1 MDYTIRLM
9 KPEEYNFAYTQK
21 QNILEDSGCIGHL
34 RVDLGSNGQGF
45 YSNWDDHRPE
55 LKSPEFKQEFDDVIN
70 ALREQEIS
78 GCCLKDRDSLKR
90 FCYRFPGAKMT
101 EDGREFG
108 FRLDTDNHTYM
119 MRLNPNR
126 GEYAAYIYA
135 YDRELLDFYLEP
147 TMEAE
152 LKEKITVLV
161 VEPGEVPY
169 VKEID
174 PGLESLQSEVDG
186 WIEAIYPFEEPVAII
201 CNKEGKLNG
210 LPLNRAIISEETS
223 DVVDIVAGKF
233 LITGLTDENFGS
245 LTDEQIKTFSNKFR
259 YPESFMQFG
268 RQIIRII
275 EDMPK
280 ERESV
285 MDKLKSKPQAQKEP
299 VPKKKAKEEI
309 R

>member
-21 QNILEDSGCIGHL
+21 QEIMDDSACIGHL
-34 RVDLGSNGQGF
+34 RVDLDFNGQGF
-45 YSNWDDHRPE
+45 YTTWDDHRPE
-55 LKSPEFKQEFDDVIN
+55 LNSPEFKQEFDDVIS
-70 ALREQEIS
+70 ALRELDIS
-78 GCCLKDRDSLKR
+78 GCFLKDRDSLKK
-90 FCYRFPGAKMT
+90 FCSQFPEAKMT

-108 FRLDTDNHTYM
+108 FRLDTDNYSYM
-119 MRLNPNR
+119 MRLNPNY

-135 YDRELLDFYLEP
+135 YERDLLDFYLEP
-147 TMEAE
+147 TQGQEP
-152 LKEKITVLV
+152 LEKITVLV

-186 WIEAIYPFEEPVAII
+186 WIEAIYPFEDSVAVI
-201 CNKEGKLNG
+201 CNEEGKLNG

-223 DVVDIVAGKF
+223 DVIDIIAGKF
-233 LITGLTDENFGS
+233 LIVGLTDDNFGS
-245 LTDEQIKTFSNKFR
+245 LTDEQIKTFSQKFR

-275 EDMPK
+275 EDLPK
-280 ERESV
+280 QKKSV
-285 MDKLKSKPQAQKEP
+285 VEKLKSKPPEKIEAT
-299 VPKKKAKEEI
+299 PKKKSKEI
-309 R
+309 SL

>member
-21 QNILEDSGCIGHL
+21 QHILEDSGCIGHL
-34 RVDLGSNGQGF
+34 RVDLGSNGRGF

-70 ALREQEIS
+70 CLREQEMS
-78 GCCLKDRDSLKR
+78 GCFLKDRDSLKK
-90 FCYRFPGAKMT
+90 FCYKFPEAKMT

-108 FRLDTDNHTYM
+108 FRLDTDDYSYM

-135 YDRELLDFYLEP
+135 YERDLLDFYLAP

-152 LKEKITVLV
+152 PKEKITVLV

-174 PGLESLQSEVDG
+174 SGLESLQSEVDG
-186 WIEAIYPFEEPVAII
+186 WIEAIYPYEDPVAII
-201 CNKEGKLNG
+201 CNEEGKLNG
-210 LPLNRAIISEETS
+210 LPLNRAIISEETG
-223 DVVDIVAGKF
+223 DAVDIIAGKF
-233 LITGLTDENFGS
+233 LITGITDDNFGS
-245 LTDEQIKTFSNKFR
+245 LNDTQIKKFSEKFLHS
-259 YPESFMQFG
+259 ESFMRFG
-268 RQIIRII
+268 RQFIRIV
-275 EDMPK
+275 EDLPK
-280 ERESV
+280 PKESV
-285 MDKLKSKPQAQKEP
+285 MDKLKAKPQEKKEP
-299 VPKKKAKEEI
+299 APKKKAKEEI

>member
-1 MDYTIRLM
+1 
-9 KPEEYNFAYTQK
+9 
-21 QNILEDSGCIGHL
+21 
-34 RVDLGSNGQGF
+34 
-45 YSNWDDHRPE
+45 
-55 LKSPEFKQEFDDVIN
+55 
-70 ALREQEIS
+70 
-78 GCCLKDRDSLKR
+78 
-90 FCYRFPGAKMT
+90 
-101 EDGREFG
+101 
-108 FRLDTDNHTYM
+108 M

-135 YDRELLDFYLEP
+135 YERDLLDFYLEP
-147 TMEAE
+147 TQGQEP
-152 LKEKITVLV
+152 LEKITVLV
-161 VEPGEVPY
+161 VEPGDVPY

-174 PGLESLQSEVDG
+174 SGLESLQSEVDG

-201 CNKEGKLNG
+201 CNEEGKLKG

-245 LTDEQIKTFSNKFR
+245 LTDEQIKIFSNKFR

-285 MDKLKSKPQAQKEP
+285 MDKLKPKPQEKKEP
-299 VPKKKAKEEI
+299 VPKTKPKEVT

>member
-21 QNILEDSGCIGHL
+21 QEIMDDSACIGHL
-34 RVDLGSNGQGF
+34 RVDLDSNGQGF
-45 YSNWDDHRPE
+45 YTTWDDHRPE
-55 LKSPEFKQEFDDVIN
+55 LNSPEFKQEFDDVIN

-78 GCCLKDRDSLKR
+78 GCFLKDRDSLKK
-90 FCYRFPGAKMT
+90 FCSQFPEAKMT

-108 FRLDTDNHTYM
+108 FRLDTDEYSYM

-135 YDRELLDFYLEP
+135 YERELLDFYLIPTKEP
-147 TMEAE
+147 EP
-152 LKEKITVLV
+152 KEKITVLV
-161 VEPGEVPY
+161 VETGEVPY

-174 PGLESLQSEVDG
+174 SGLESLQSEVDG
-186 WIEAIYPFEEPVAII
+186 WIEAIYPFDDPVAII
-201 CNKEGKLNG
+201 CNEEGKLNG
-210 LPLNRAIISEETS
+210 LPLNRAIISEETG
-223 DVVDIVAGKF
+223 DAIDIIPGKF
-233 LITGLTDENFGS
+233 LVVGLTDDNFGS
-245 LTDEQIKTFSNKFR
+245 LTDEQIKTFSQKFR
-259 YPESFMQFG
+259 HPESFMQFG

-280 ERESV
+280 QKESV
-285 MDKLKSKPQAQKEP
+285 MYKLKSKPQALKDP
-299 VPKKKAKEEI
+299 TPKKKAKEEI

>member
-21 QNILEDSGCIGHL
+21 QHILEDSGCIGHL

-70 ALREQEIS
+70 CLREQEIS
-78 GCCLKDRDSLKR
+78 SCFLKDRDSLKK
-90 FCYRFPGAKMT
+90 FCNQFPEAKMT

-108 FRLDTDNHTYM
+108 FRLDTDDYTYM

-135 YDRELLDFYLEP
+135 YERDLLDFYLEP
-147 TMEAE
+147 TMEPEQTA
-152 LKEKITVLV
+152 KITVLV

-174 PGLESLQSEVDG
+174 SGLESLQSEVDG
-186 WIEAIYPFEEPVAII
+186 WIEAIYPYEDPVAII
-201 CNKEGKLNG
+201 CNEDGKINRLR
-210 LPLNRAIISEETS
+210 PNRAIISEETGEII
-223 DVVDIVAGKF
+223 DIIAGKF

-245 LTDEQIKTFSNKFR
+245 LNESQIKKFSEKFL
-259 YPESFMQFG
+259 YPESFMRFG
-268 RQIIRII
+268 GQVIRIL
-275 EDMPK
+275 EDLPKPK
-280 ERESV
+280 ESV
-285 MDKLKSKPQAQKEP
+285 VEKLKSKPQEKKEP
-299 VPKKKAKEEI
+299 APKNKTKEEI

>member
-21 QNILEDSGCIGHL
+21 QEIMDDSACIGHL

-45 YSNWDDHRPE
+45 FTNWDDHRPE
-55 LKSPEFKQEFDDVIN
+55 LKSLEFKQEFDDVIN
-70 ALREQEIS
+70 ALRKQEIS
-78 GCCLKDRDSLKR
+78 GCFLKDRASLKK
-90 FCYRFPGAKMT
+90 FCQQFPEAKMT

-108 FRLDTDNHTYM
+108 FRLDTDDYTNM

-135 YDRELLDFYLEP
+135 YERDLLDFYLVP
-147 TMEAE
+147 TMEPVP
-152 LKEKITVLV
+152 KEKITVLV

-174 PGLESLQSEVDG
+174 SGLESLQSEVDG
-186 WIEAIYPFEEPVAII
+186 WIEAIYPFEDPVAVI
-201 CNKEGKLNG
+201 CNEEGKLNG

-223 DVVDIVAGKF
+223 DVIDIIASKF
-233 LITGLTDENFGS
+233 LVVGLTDDNFGS
-245 LTDEQIKTFSNKFR
+245 LTDEQIKTFSQKFR

-280 ERESV
+280 QKESV
-285 MDKLKSKPQAQKEP
+285 MDKLKSMPLEKKDS
-299 VPKKKAKEEI
+299 VPKKKDKEI
-309 R
+309 SL

>member
-21 QNILEDSGCIGHL
+21 QHILEDSGCIGHL

-55 LKSPEFKQEFDDVIN
+55 LNSPEFKQEFDDVIN

-78 GCCLKDRDSLKR
+78 GCFLKDRDSLKK
-90 FCYRFPGAKMT
+90 FCSQFPEAKMT

-108 FRLDTDNHTYM
+108 FRLDTDDYSYM

-135 YDRELLDFYLEP
+135 YERDLLDFYLIP
-147 TMEAE
+147 TMEPE
-152 LKEKITVLV
+152 QKEKITVLV

-174 PGLESLQSEVDG
+174 SGLESLQSEVDG
-186 WIEAIYPFEEPVAII
+186 WIEAIYPFDDPVAVI
-201 CNKEGKLNG
+201 CNEEGKLNG

-223 DVVDIVAGKF
+223 DVIDIISGKF
-233 LITGLTDENFGS
+233 LVVGLTDDNFGS
-245 LTDEQIKTFSNKFR
+245 LTDEQIKTFSQKFR

-280 ERESV
+280 QKDSV
-285 MDKLKSKPQAQKEP
+285 MDKLKSKPLAQKDP
-299 VPKKKAKEEI
+299 TPKKKRKEEI

>member
-21 QNILEDSGCIGHL
+21 QEIMDDSACIGHL
-34 RVDLGSNGQGF
+34 RVDLDSNGQGF
-45 YSNWDDHRPE
+45 YTTWDDHRPE
-55 LKSPEFKQEFDDVIN
+55 LNSPEFKQEFDEVIS

-78 GCCLKDRDSLKR
+78 GCFLKDRDSLKN
-90 FCYRFPGAKMT
+90 FCSQFPEAKMT
-101 EDGREFG
+101 EDGREYG
-108 FRLDTDNHTYM
+108 FRLDTDNYSYM

-135 YDRELLDFYLEP
+135 YERDLLDFYLIP
-147 TMEAE
+147 TMEPE
-152 LKEKITVLV
+152 QKEKITVLV
-161 VEPGEVPY
+161 VEPGKVPY

-174 PGLESLQSEVDG
+174 SGLESLQSEVDG

-201 CNKEGKLNG
+201 CNEEGKLKG

-245 LTDEQIKTFSNKFR
+245 LTDEQIKIFSNKFR

-280 ERESV
+280 QKESV

>member
-21 QNILEDSGCIGHL
+21 QEIMDDSACIGHL

-45 YSNWDDHRPE
+45 FTNWDDHRPE
-55 LKSPEFKQEFDDVIN
+55 LKSLEFKQEFDDVIN
-70 ALREQEIS
+70 ALRKQEIS
-78 GCCLKDRDSLKR
+78 GCFLKDRASLKK
-90 FCYRFPGAKMT
+90 FCQQFPEAKMT

-108 FRLDTDNHTYM
+108 FRLDTDDYTYM

-135 YDRELLDFYLEP
+135 YERDLLDFYLLP
-147 TMEAE
+147 TMEPVP
-152 LKEKITVLV
+152 KEKITVLV

-174 PGLESLQSEVDG
+174 SGLESLQSEVDG
-186 WIEAIYPFEEPVAII
+186 WIEAIYPFEDPVAVI
-201 CNKEGKLNG
+201 CNEEGKLNG

-223 DVVDIVAGKF
+223 DVIDIIAGKF
-233 LITGLTDENFGS
+233 LVVGLTDDNFGS
-245 LTDEQIKTFSNKFR
+245 LTDEQIKTFSQKFR

-280 ERESV
+280 QKESV
-285 MDKLKSKPQAQKEP
+285 MDKLKSMPLEKKDS
-299 VPKKKAKEEI
+299 VPKKKDKEI
-309 R
+309 SL